1 MAENTEN
8 NVVQFGITVDD
19 GLRRVPITNTL
30 GDEIGVFYFR
40 PTDIGIIKRFNTMAE
55 RFDDITKPLEA
66 LGVDS
71 DGKDDSL
78 DESQMEALKEA
89 EKRLYE
95 AVNELFDSDAAG
107 AFFGKMNPF
116 SPVNGVFYCETVLQA
131 VGEFINKQFET
142 ETAKFSKRV
151 EKYTRRGKK

>member
-1 MAENTEN
+1 MAEN
-8 NVVQFGITVDD
+8 NVAPLSIVVDD

-40 PTDIGIIKRFNTMAE
+40 PTDVGIIERFNHMAE

-66 LGVDS
+66 IGNTDS
-71 DGKDDSL
+71 DTLDDA
-78 DESQMEALKEA
+78 QVEALKEA
-89 EKRLYE
+89 EKRLCE
-95 AVNELFDSDAAG
+95 AVNELFGADAAS

-131 VGEFINKQFET
+131 VGDFINAQFAT

-151 EKYTRRGKK
+151 EKYTKRNKK